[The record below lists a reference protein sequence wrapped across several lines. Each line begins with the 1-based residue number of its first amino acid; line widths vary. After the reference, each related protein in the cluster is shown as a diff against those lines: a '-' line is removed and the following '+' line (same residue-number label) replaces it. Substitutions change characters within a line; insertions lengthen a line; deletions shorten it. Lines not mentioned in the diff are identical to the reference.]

1 MSHRWAC
8 EYCVAAIILSRV
20 SRNVRATVHAVNQSQ
35 RIWSWT
41 WTDEYRAFK
50 RAVWRAKGKAEKAV
64 RGETVEKVER
74 VEKGGNEE

>member
-20 SRNVRATVHAVNQSQ
+20 SRNVRATVCEVNQSQ

-41 WTDEYRAFK
+41 WTDEYRAYK
-50 RAVWRAKGKAEKAV
+50 RAERRAKGKGGKGGK
-64 RGETVEKVER
+64 GETVEKVER